1 MKNKLKLAAALL
13 MAVLQVNGQAVEIGN
28 NVLSAGIGLGGRFG
42 SFTYGSQTPGL
53 SLHFERMMWEAG
65 DVGIISLG
73 GYAGIKSY
81 KYSARSYSTYTY
93 TQKWSYTILGIRS
106 AFHYTGLESDNF
118 DLYGGLMLS
127 YNILSYK
134 YEDNDPY
141 PDSYVTASYGSAV
154 GITAYAGG
162 RYFFNPK
169 FGALAEVGYGVSY
182 LTLGLAY
189 KF

>member
-1 MKNKLKLAAALL
+1 MKRKITL
-13 MAVLQVNGQAVEIGN
+13 MAVLLMAALYTNGQAVELGT

-42 SFTYGSQTPGL
+42 GFTYGSQTPGI

-65 DVGIISLG
+65 DVGFISLG
-73 GYAGIKSY
+73 GYAGVKSY
-81 KYSARSYSTYTY
+81 KYTAAYYSSYSYS
-93 TQKWSYTILGIRS
+93 QKWSYTILGVRS

-127 YNILSYK
+127 YNILNYK

-162 RYFFNPK
+162 RYFFNQK
-169 FGALAEVGYGVSY
+169 IGALAEVGYGVSY
-182 LTLGLAY
+182 LTIGLAY